1 MVSYGDT
8 GSSYAFEER
17 TQHQMLIGLIGNN
30 AEPIPR
36 RSHYRP
42 GPDSKLKSVILDSSV

>member
-1 MVSYGDT
+1 MASYGDN
-8 GSSYAFEER
+8 GSSYVFQEM

-30 AEPIPR
+30 IEPIRR

-42 GPDSKLKSVILDSSV
+42 GPDSKLKSVILDNSI